1 MDGWMDGW
9 IDLSAYFVLP
19 LFHFYSQ
26 EEERTPEM
34 TSASRS
40 VPPVIMEEET
50 SEEERPET
58 PFSDEYAT
66 ISQKTADRLRKNIIL
81 LADEHSNREEGEQK
95 DIKSSLWKPFR
106 TDGVAKHTQMQK
118 GAVLRAVARD
128 QILLEVCGR
137 PTSFLTTA
145 SSYAKSEDITQA
157 KIFDDQI
164 RGTLPEDT
172 FSKAGT

>member
-1 MDGWMDGW
+1 MNIRTEKKASKKTSKVAYGN
-9 IDLSAYFVLP
+9 LSAL
-19 LFHFYSQ
+19 
-26 EEERTPEM
+26 
-34 TSASRS
+34 
-40 VPPVIMEEET
+40 ME
-50 SEEERPET
+50 
-58 PFSDEYAT
+58 
-66 ISQKTADRLRKNIIL
+66 
-81 LADEHSNREEGEQK
+81 
-95 DIKSSLWKPFR
+95 
-106 TDGVAKHTQMQK
+106 
-118 GAVLRAVARD
+118 AVLRAVARD